1 MTQTEEQKR
10 NLDKLAEKYIIHLC
24 GESQCTRCEY
34 FKGYDGHKNEYKNIC
49 KAFPAG
55 IPIDIRYRGFD
66 HTKEYPGDN
75 GIRFK
80 EK

>member
-10 NLDKLAEKYIIHLC
+10 NLNKLADKYIEHLC
-24 GESQCTRCEY
+24 GEVKCWKCTHY
-34 FKGYDGHKNEYKNIC
+34 LGNGKC
-49 KAFPAG
+49 KAFPSGDG
-55 IPIDIRYRGFD
+55 IPIEIMYRGFD

>member
-24 GESQCTRCEY
+24 GESQCNICKH
-34 FKGYDGHKNEYKNIC
+34 FKEGEHKDTC
-49 KAFPAG
+49 KAFPDG

-66 HTKEYPGDN
+66 HTKPYKGDN
-75 GIRFK
+75 GIRFEPIK
-80 EK
+80 